1 MRRAI
6 CLALCLASGAT
17 AATAADAP
25 ISAEMFEALSRGR
38 TLLYSD
44 GGRPYGIEQY
54 LPGRRVIWAFV
65 GEECRE
71 GEWVAEGNEICFV
84 YEDNPV
90 PQCWTYFQTAD
101 GLKARFRGDPAGAP
115 MISIRESEAPMPCE
129 GPMLGV

>member
-1 MRRAI
+1 MKRLAAV
-6 CLALCLASGAT
+6 LFALCAT

-25 ISAEMFEALSRGR
+25 VTPDGFDALSRGR
-38 TLLYSD
+38 TLVYSD
-44 GGRPYGIEQY
+44 GDRPYGIERY

-71 GEWVAEGNEICFV
+71 GHWYAEDGDVCFV

-90 PQCWTYFQTAD
+90 PQCWTYFNTPE

-115 MISIRESEAPMPCE
+115 MITIRDSAGPMPCE